1 MEENTV
7 LTGQT
12 CQKCGRNVEKP
23 CTTCN
28 KKSKQEKP
36 KEEKKKCDK
45 CEKIKKGL
53 APYAIFSIIMA
64 GFLAYGIYKGI
75 VDIIGFL
82 LVKLL

>member
-1 MEENTV
+1 MEENTNQV
-7 LTGQT
+7 NKT

-28 KKSKQEKP
+28 NKTKEK
-36 KEEKKKCDK
+36 KKKCDK

-64 GFLAYGIYKGI
+64 GFLAYGIYKAI
-75 VDIIGFL
+75 VDFIGLFAH
-82 LVKLL
+82 

>member
-28 KKSKQEKP
+28 KKSKEDN
-36 KEEKKKCDK
+36 KKCDK
-45 CEKIKKGL
+45 CEKAKKGF

-75 VDIIGFL
+75 VDIIGLFTN
-82 LVKLL
+82 